1 MKIGFPS
8 AMFLSTINILLC
20 TVSSLFCVHLWAL
33 IWLTDEELYNI
44 SKMKCEAAQWAYNY
58 NVKQLRY
65 EDIKN
70 QNSGQT
76 VSGV

>member
-1 MKIGFPS
+1 
-8 AMFLSTINILLC
+8 
-20 TVSSLFCVHLWAL
+20 
-33 IWLTDEELYNI
+33 
-44 SKMKCEAAQWAYNY
+44 MKCEAAQWAYNY